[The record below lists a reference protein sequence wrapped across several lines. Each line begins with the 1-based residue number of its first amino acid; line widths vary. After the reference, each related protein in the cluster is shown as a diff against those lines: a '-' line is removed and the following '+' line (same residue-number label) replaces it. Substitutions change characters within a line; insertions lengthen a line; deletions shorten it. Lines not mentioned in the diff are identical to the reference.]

1 MMKMKRCLIVT
12 GGTIDIAFAKDFLSQ
27 RSYDY
32 VIAADAGLEVLR
44 PLHISPNA
52 VVGDLDTVDKKVL
65 EEYQNQPG
73 IEFEI
78 HKPEK
83 DETDTELA
91 LLTAA
96 RQGCEAVDILGA
108 LGGRMDHAIGNI
120 QLMYQFFCQGM
131 EVNIYDA
138 RNRLYLLGGHK
149 VFHREAVYGKYISF
163 LPMTETVEGLTLR
176 GFKYPLQRR
185 TIGLGT
191 SLCISN
197 ELKREEG
204 ILELEKGVL
213 LCVEAHD

>member
-65 EEYQNQPG
+65 EEYQNQPD
-73 IEFEI
+73 IKFEI

-149 VFHREAVYGKYISF
+149 VFHREEVYGKYISF

>member
-65 EEYQNQPG
+65 EEYQNQPD

-108 LGGRMDHAIGNI
+108 LGGRMDHAFGNI

-149 VFHREAVYGKYISF
+149 VFHREEVYGKYISF

-204 ILELEKGVL
+204 ILELERGVL

>member
-65 EEYQNQPG
+65 EEYQNQPD

-131 EVNIYDA
+131 EVNISDA

-149 VFHREAVYGKYISF
+149 VFHRAEVYGKYISF

-204 ILELEKGVL
+204 ILELERGVL

>member
-44 PLHISPNA
+44 PLRISPNA

-65 EEYQNQPG
+65 EEYQNQPD

-149 VFHREAVYGKYISF
+149 VFHREKVYGKYISF

>member
-52 VVGDLDTVDKKVL
+52 VFGDLDTVDKKVL
-65 EEYQNQPG
+65 EEYQNQPD

-149 VFHREAVYGKYISF
+149 VFHREKVYGKYISF

-204 ILELEKGVL
+204 ILELERGVL

>member
-65 EEYQNQPG
+65 EEYQNQPD

-138 RNRLYLLGGHK
+138 RNRRYLLGGHK
-149 VFHREAVYGKYISF
+149 VFHREEVYGKYISF

>member
-44 PLHISPNA
+44 PLRISPNA

-65 EEYQNQPG
+65 EEYQNQPD

-149 VFHREAVYGKYISF
+149 VFHREKVYGKYISF
-163 LPMTETVEGLTLR
+163 LPMTQTVEGLTLR

-191 SLCISN
+191 TLCISN

-204 ILELEKGVL
+204 ILELERGVL

>member
-65 EEYQNQPG
+65 EEYQNQPD

-131 EVNIYDA
+131 EVNSYDA

-149 VFHREAVYGKYISF
+149 VFHREEVYGKYISF

>member
-65 EEYQNQPG
+65 EEYQNQPD

-120 QLMYQFFCQGM
+120 QLMYQFFYQGM

-149 VFHREAVYGKYISF
+149 VFHREKVYGKYISF

-204 ILELEKGVL
+204 ILELERGVL

>member
-65 EEYQNQPG
+65 EEYQNQPD

-120 QLMYQFFCQGM
+120 QLMYQFFCQVM

-149 VFHREAVYGKYISF
+149 VFHREEVYGKYISF

>member
-138 RNRLYLLGGHK
+138 RNRLYPLGGHK
-149 VFHREAVYGKYISF
+149 VFHREEVYGKYISF

>member
-12 GGTIDIAFAKDFLSQ
+12 GGTIDIAVAKDFLSQ

-149 VFHREAVYGKYISF
+149 VFHREEVYGKYISF

>member
-138 RNRLYLLGGHK
+138 RNRLYLLGEHK
-149 VFHREAVYGKYISF
+149 VFHREEVYGKYISF

>member
-149 VFHREAVYGKYISF
+149 VFHREKVYGKYISF

-191 SLCISN
+191 TLCISN

-204 ILELEKGVL
+204 ILELERGVL

>member
-65 EEYQNQPG
+65 EEYQNQPD

-91 LLTAA
+91 FRDAL
-96 RQGCEAVDILGA
+96 EAG
-108 LGGRMDHAIGNI
+108 
-120 QLMYQFFCQGM
+120 
-131 EVNIYDA
+131 
-138 RNRLYLLGGHK
+138 
-149 VFHREAVYGKYISF
+149 
-163 LPMTETVEGLTLR
+163 
-176 GFKYPLQRR
+176 
-185 TIGLGT
+185 
-191 SLCISN
+191 
-197 ELKREEG
+197 
-204 ILELEKGVL
+204 
-213 LCVEAHD
+213 

>member
-65 EEYQNQPG
+65 EEYQNQPD

-120 QLMYQFFCQGM
+120 QLMYQFFRQGM

-149 VFHREAVYGKYISF
+149 VFHRMPYF
-163 LPMTETVEGLTLR
+163 R
-176 GFKYPLQRR
+176 
-185 TIGLGT
+185 
-191 SLCISN
+191 
-197 ELKREEG
+197 
-204 ILELEKGVL
+204 
-213 LCVEAHD
+213 

>member
-149 VFHREAVYGKYISF
+149 VFPREEVYGKYISF

>member
-65 EEYQNQPG
+65 EEYQNQPD

-138 RNRLYLLGGHK
+138 RNHLYLLGGHK
-149 VFHREAVYGKYISF
+149 VFHREEVYGKYISF

-204 ILELEKGVL
+204 ILELERGVL